1 MESVVETDYFVYRQE
16 AGIIYLRY
24 KTIAFLDLSVAK
36 AIVSSRLKIQDGL
49 VYPIF
54 CDTHGIRDSTK
65 AGRDYLAREGSALA
79 EVIVL
84 FDDREMGGFMVDFF
98 MLRNNPLVPT
108 FNFKDKEEALQ
119 FLKGGLW
126 KTDYYGTKR

>member
-1 MESVVETDYFVYRQE
+1 METVVETDYFRYRQE
-16 AGIIYLRY
+16 AGIVYLRY
-24 KTIAFLDLSVAK
+24 KTISFLDLAVAK
-36 AIVSSRLKIQDGL
+36 VIVADRLRLQDGHI
-49 VYPIF
+49 YPIF
-54 CDTHGIRDSTK
+54 CDTRGIKDSNK

-84 FDDREMGGFMVDFF
+84 FDDREMGGFMVDFY

-119 FLKGGLW
+119 FLRVKLW
-126 KTDYYGTKR
+126 KRR